1 MRHGMSFSSSLSLVA
16 CIVFLSSIGCH
27 SADKTI
33 LPSKPLKPYV
43 PPTQNKDAKTAPT
56 ASQSRTPNNRS
67 PVVTNDS
74 FQRNMPSNV
83 PMPVGATGTSQV
95 PVIPTTGVPVPIAS
109 NEVRLPGLQEPTPA
123 GLTPPTPPGSSI
135 SPAIPSPTASANAPI
150 MPQPFNNN

>member
-33 LPSKPLKPYV
+33 LPSKQLKPYV
-43 PPTQNKDAKTAPT
+43 PATPAKTMPT
-56 ASQSRTPNNRS
+56 ASLSRTPNNRS

-74 FQRNMPSNV
+74 FQRNQSNNV
-83 PMPVGATGTSQV
+83 PSQASASQV

-123 GLTPPTPPGSSI
+123 GLTPPTPPGSLT
-135 SPAIPSPTASANAPI
+135 SPAIPSPTASPNAPI
-150 MPQPFNNN
+150 MPAMFDTK

>member
-16 CIVFLSSIGCH
+16 CIVFISSVGCH

-43 PPTQNKDAKTAPT
+43 PASQAKTAPA
-56 ASQSRTPNNRS
+56 ASLSRTPSNRS
-67 PVVTNDS
+67 PVVSNDS
-74 FQRNMPSNV
+74 FQRQPNNV
-83 PMPVGATGTSQV
+83 PPQAGAMSSASHV

-109 NEVRLPGLQEPTPA
+109 NELRLTGLQEPTPA

-135 SPAIPSPTASANAPI
+135 SPVIPSPTESTHAPI
-150 MPQPFNNN
+150 VPPLFDKK